1 WRRETD
7 SEGREPLPLRSPG
20 RFRDRRGG
28 HPISAGRPREGGS
41 VRFMAEKKG
50 RRKAAT
56 AAVPSAPGARDIGID
71 VPSPA
76 KVWTDRK
83 CPFYGG
89 LPCAARCSK
98 ASSSRPACRI

>member
-1 WRRETD
+1 
-7 SEGREPLPLRSPG
+7 
-20 RFRDRRGG
+20 
-28 HPISAGRPREGGS
+28 
-41 VRFMAEKKG
+41 MAEKKG

-83 CPFYGG
+83 CPFHGG
-89 LPCAARCSK
+89 LPVRGQMLEGVVVSTRIQNTVVIEREYLRYFQKFDRCDEGTRRLNVR
-98 ASSSRPACRI
+98 APACLGLRVGH